1 VRRPLN
7 ATRDALRT
15 LFFQRCF
22 YLFITLLAFVSLTP
36 FLEVDDDRLSIRNLI
51 NAFVILAAVAAV
63 GRSLSSFLAALLLA
77 LPALAL
83 RWWAAD
89 IQADVPVELSLRCDA
104 ALYVLTI
111 ALLLRYVFAREVMNT
126 DRLWGAASAY
136 LLIGVLWGYLF
147 TIVDRAWPGSFS
159 VRGELSHLKLIDL
172 VYFSFSTLTTTGFGD
187 IVAVSEKAK
196 MVATLEGI
204 VGQLFIA
211 ILIAKLVGVYA
222 PGPAQPVAQTE
233 SLPSQR
239 AATGTDSYGITQ
251 RA

>member
-1 VRRPLN
+1 MKSSLH
-7 ATRDALRT
+7 AARDALRP

-22 YLFITLLAFVSLTP
+22 YLFVTLLAFVSLTP
-36 FLEVDDDRLSIRNLI
+36 FLQVDDRHLSVRNLI

-63 GRSLSSFLAALLLA
+63 GRSIVSFLAALLLA
-77 LPALAL
+77 VPALGL

-89 IQADVPVELSLRCDA
+89 VQADVPVELSLRCDA

-147 TIVDRAWPGSFS
+147 TIIDRAWSDSFS
-159 VRGELSHLKLIDL
+159 VRGELSKLSLIDL

-187 IVAVSEKAK
+187 IVAVGEKAK

-222 PGPAQPVAQTE
+222 PGSVDTFTGADTRL
-233 SLPSQR
+233 SR
-239 AATGTDSYGITQ
+239 RKATSTDAYQIM
-251 RA
+251 